1 MSVSLVGRLAAERLR
16 GRNGRWPLVR
26 MRTLRLHRVC
36 ASVFGATLRVLPSL
50 KRTFNDTDVALKAR

>member
-16 GRNGRWPLVR
+16 GRSGRWALVR
-26 MRTLRLHRVC
+26 MLPLRLHRVC

-50 KRTFNDTDVALKAR
+50 KRTFSGADVALKAR